1 MKKISLFIVIL
12 SLLGIS
18 AVAQGDFIS
27 VKEVASK
34 INNPKCIIIDAR
46 IATDYKKV
54 HIRNAIS
61 LPIADLSVKTPVEG
75 VLKSDAEIGKILG
88 AHGIDLNKEII
99 LYCNKGHSAGRM
111 YWVFKMMGA
120 NNVKMLD
127 GNLDA
132 WKAKRKP
139 VTKNPKKV
147 AATKLSAK
155 LNRST
160 LVSQADV
167 KAKKGKPGVVLVDAR
182 DDKYFKGL
190 DPKSKG
196 HIAGAISV
204 SSDLMRD
211 AKGLVKSQD
220 ELSKLFSSKGITK
233 DKEVILYCQTSTRA
247 GLLYAILTSRLGYN
261 NVKVYD
267 GAYNDWVAG
276 GNEIVK

>member
-1 MKKISLFIVIL
+1 MKKISLFIAL
-12 SLLGIS
+12 FSLMAVS

-27 VKEVASK
+27 VKEAASK
-34 INNPKCIIIDAR
+34 INSPKCIIIDAR
-46 IATDYKKV
+46 SAADYKKV

-75 VLKSDAEIGKILG
+75 VLKSDAEIMKVLG
-88 AHGIDLNKEII
+88 AHGVDLNKEII
-99 LYCNKGHSAGRM
+99 LYCNRGHSAGRM

-127 GNLDA
+127 GNLNA

-139 VTKNPKKV
+139 VTKNPKKLK
-147 AATKLSAK
+147 ATTVGAK

-160 LVSQADV
+160 LVLQADV
-167 KAKKGKPGVVLVDAR
+167 KAKKSAVLVDAR
-182 DDKYFKGL
+182 EDKYFKGL

-196 HIAGAISV
+196 HIPGAISIC
-204 SSDLMRD
+204 SDLMRD

-220 ELSKLFSSKGITK
+220 ALAKLFSSKGVTK

-247 GLLYAILTSRLGYN
+247 GLLYAILTTRLGYT

-267 GAYNDWVAG
+267 GAYNDWIAG
-276 GNEIVK
+276 GNKIAK